1 LRKKYK
7 FFFIPKISFNIAK
20 HLNQTTMEN
29 HTHYGPF
36 TKQGAKYWYC
46 FYSAEAV
53 IGSIEWPRAKRLM
66 DFYSLYL

>member
-1 LRKKYK
+1 
-7 FFFIPKISFNIAK
+7 
-20 HLNQTTMEN
+20 MEKVTQFGPN
-29 HTHYGPF
+29 YGPF